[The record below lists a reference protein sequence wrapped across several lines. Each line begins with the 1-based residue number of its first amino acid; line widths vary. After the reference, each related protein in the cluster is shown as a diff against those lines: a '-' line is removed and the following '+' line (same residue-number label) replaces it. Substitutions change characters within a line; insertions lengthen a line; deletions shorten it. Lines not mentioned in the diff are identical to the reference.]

1 MQATTR
7 ELEQEGRVLQHVLVR
22 WKDVMSRIVLWMDIV
37 IYIAAMLCKRRSKE
51 EKGGSDSLRREKETF
66 DLDFEE

>member
-1 MQATTR
+1 
-7 ELEQEGRVLQHVLVR
+7 
-22 WKDVMSRIVLWMDIV
+22 MSRIVLWMDIV